1 MSMQIRAQEF
11 PDLGDEVM
19 YPRLSAAKLEQLAKE
34 GTRRSFAVGDVLY
47 EQGER
52 DAPFLVID
60 RAGATNR
67 VAGAVG
73 DGGLALR
80 FAHHVL
86 DA

>member
-34 GTRRSFAVGDVLY
+34 GTRRSFAVGD
-47 EQGER
+47 
-52 DAPFLVID
+52 
-60 RAGATNR
+60 
-67 VAGAVG
+67 
-73 DGGLALR
+73 GGLAVR
-80 FAHHVL
+80 FAHQVL